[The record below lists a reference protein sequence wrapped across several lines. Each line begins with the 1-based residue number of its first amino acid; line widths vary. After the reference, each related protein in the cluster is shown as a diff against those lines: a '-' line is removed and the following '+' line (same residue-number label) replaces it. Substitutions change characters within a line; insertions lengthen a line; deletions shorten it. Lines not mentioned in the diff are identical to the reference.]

1 MQYNKQILVL
11 ITCFAAIGI
20 ICAYPQ
26 ERYSSRSEQI
36 SSQSQRLKPETEAKI
51 QLPLSE
57 EALSNLYKYERTL
70 NRLRR
75 ALGEIE
81 NEEAADDMEL
91 AEINVFRP
99 LFRYRAETARQVK
112 NPQQFG

>member
-1 MQYNKQILVL
+1 MQYNKQFCVL
-11 ITCFAAIGI
+11 IACFVALEIV
-20 ICAYPQ
+20 CAYPQ
-26 ERYSSRSEQI
+26 ERHSSSKQI
-36 SSQSQRLKPETEAKI
+36 SSQSQRLSPETEAEI

-81 NEEAADDMEL
+81 YEEAADDMEL

-99 LFRYRAETARQVK
+99 LFRYRAQIARQVK